1 MSNRQLEYSETNNEK
16 ISHQLIVVAE
26 NIHSPEN
33 VGSIFRICD
42 ALGVQKLYLT
52 GVSPKLDNRKVK
64 KTSRSTHEYL
74 ENEHVTESSSVIHK
88 YKEKGFSCLGLEITS
103 SSQAIHQYSF
113 EVRGK
118 ILLVIGSERNGVQ
131 SDTLLQL
138 DDCVHIPMFGN
149 NSSMNVATALGI
161 GLYEMVRQNLIVTK
175 F

>member
-1 MSNRQLEYSETNNEK
+1 MSNRQLEHSETNTEK
-16 ISHQLIVVAE
+16 INHHLIVVAE

-74 ENEHVTESSSVIHK
+74 ENEHVLETASVIHK
-88 YKEKGFSCLGLEITS
+88 YKAQGFKCLGLEITS
-103 SSQAIHQYSF
+103 SSKAIHQYSF
-113 EVRGK
+113 LLGEK

-131 SDTLLQL
+131 ADTLQQL
-138 DDCVHIPMFGN
+138 EGSVHIPMFGN

-161 GLYEMVRQNLIVTK
+161 GLYEIVRQHSNPA
-175 F
+175 

>member
-1 MSNRQLEYSETNNEK
+1 MSNRQLEHSETNTETTN
-16 ISHQLIVVAE
+16 HHIVVVGE

-74 ENEHVTESSSVIHK
+74 ASEHLVETNTVINK
-88 YKEKGFSCLGLEITS
+88 YKEKGFHCLGLEITS
-103 SSQAIHQYSF
+103 ASSPIHQYSF
-113 EVRGK
+113 EDKGK
-118 ILLVIGSERNGVQ
+118 ILLVIGSERNGIQ
-131 SDTLLQL
+131 ADILEHL
-138 DDCVHIPMFGN
+138 DDAVHIPMFGN

-161 GLYEMVRQNLIVTK
+161 GLYEIVRQSLKST
-175 F
+175 